1 MTKRLTMA
9 AVLLLSA
16 TAAGAQGYPSK
27 PITLVVP
34 FAAGGPSDAYMR
46 QLSVVMG
53 RQLKQ
58 TIVVENVPGGGG
70 TIGPARV
77 ARAAPDG
84 YTLLNH
90 NLGVA
95 TYPALFRSLEYN
107 ILTDFDYIGT
117 LTFDPSVLMARADF
131 PANGFAEFLAY
142 VKANQAKISF
152 GDGGG
157 PSLLSALLFMAHT
170 GTKMTLVP
178 YKGTGPAMTDL
189 IAKHIDLLSNSSSVV
204 APHIRSGKVKA
215 IGITGKIRVSNLPD
229 VPTLDEQGLKGFEM
243 VVWQAVFAP
252 RGLPKPIQGRLVA
265 AYQASIEDPDMQA
278 HFRKTGG
285 VPATREQATPA
296 ALQALVKS
304 EVEKWG
310 ALLKKA
316 GIKPQ

>member
-1 MTKRLTMA
+1 MMKSLISA
-9 AVLLLSA
+9 AALMLL
-16 TAAGAQGYPSK
+16 AGPAWAQAYPSK
-27 PITLVVP
+27 TITLVVP
-34 FAAGGPSDAYMR
+34 FSAGGPSDAYMR

-95 TYPALFRSLEYN
+95 TYPALFKSLEYN

-131 PANGFAEFLAY
+131 PANSFAEFLAY
-142 VKANQAKISF
+142 VKAHQAKISF

-170 GTKMTLVP
+170 GTQMTLVP

-189 IAKHIDLLSNSSSVV
+189 IARHIDLLSNSSSVV
-204 APHIRSGKVKA
+204 APHVLSGKVKA
-215 IGITGKIRVSNLPD
+215 IGITGKTRVASLPN

-252 RGLPKPIQGRLVA
+252 KGLPRNVQDRLVA
-265 AYQASIEDPDMQA
+265 AFQASIVDSDMQA

-285 VPATREQATPA
+285 VPASREQATPA

-310 ALLKKA
+310 TLLRKA